1 MIINVDIIYS
11 FREDVQDGIFLRQQ
25 DIFPRGH
32 VRKSH
37 VDHIFLN
44 LGEYEY
50 IFAGFVW
57 IFCVIL
63 FTGQRYNWSNTTYL
77 NMSSQMWI
85 FLWSIYNSEDFRSFS
100 FSVYSTDT
108 TMHWRR

>member
-11 FREDVQDGIFLRQQ
+11 FREVVQDGIFLRKQ

-50 IFAGFVW
+50 IFAGFV
-57 IFCVIL
+57 
-63 FTGQRYNWSNTTYL
+63 
-77 NMSSQMWI
+77 
-85 FLWSIYNSEDFRSFS
+85 
-100 FSVYSTDT
+100 
-108 TMHWRR
+108 